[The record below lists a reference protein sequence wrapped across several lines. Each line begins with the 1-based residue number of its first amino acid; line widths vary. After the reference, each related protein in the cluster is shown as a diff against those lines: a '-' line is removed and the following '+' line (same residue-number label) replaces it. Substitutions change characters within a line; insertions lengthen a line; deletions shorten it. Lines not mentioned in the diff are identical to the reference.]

1 MTSTVATERQPLLAK
16 NQSTHSGT
24 GTRTPLEEHHRD
36 QDQSEDSQ
44 SIPLDEA
51 SRLAPLQALP
61 WYRRPSVAWLLP
73 FILLLA
79 VVMGISQAPQEQL
92 IVRIICKEHFRDKD
106 TLWLQDSI
114 THVSSLN
121 GTSSR
126 DNYYD
131 DPCNT
136 SDVQAYAAL
145 VMSRVRSLKYITGM
159 FTIGYIT
166 SLSDRYGRK
175 ALIYITLIPTMLTQ
189 ALIVYMAHPSTKLGV
204 SILYADAVFTGVL
217 GAGLLLEPSL
227 NAYIVDCTS
236 QEGRSLS
243 MGYVMVAL
251 AVGLIAG
258 PMLGEYLIKLTGD
271 MTTAVMISIAI
282 QCILILYAIVLPE
295 SLPKSIQ
302 LHNADVAAQTGGV
315 KPATETSILIKAK
328 NGIRAILDPLLLFLP
343 GKIDTSS
350 DVNVVPA
357 RYTLITLIAAYGFL
371 QFASNGITIILIPY
385 TNLVFHWTTLE
396 DNIYYSLS
404 GAASFIVYVGIFPV
418 LKKMYK
424 ILIEKESPEVVH
436 TSIYSPPYVGH
447 NEISQ
452 LPDVGMSNIDVE
464 TLEDILHPPSSNADA
479 AARSRS
485 VQNDLSFFIFGSTM
499 YLIGHAIVPLVETE
513 AAVLVACCI
522 RALASVALPSFM
534 SLFTSYVP
542 VHQTGKALG
551 GICLLDTITMTVS
564 SLLYG
569 WVFSKSSVAMPS
581 AVFLVSAAFASLSLL
596 AGLIIWST
604 YKRKE
609 ARN

>member
-1 MTSTVATERQPLLAK
+1 
-16 NQSTHSGT
+16 
-24 GTRTPLEEHHRD
+24 
-36 QDQSEDSQ
+36 
-44 SIPLDEA
+44 
-51 SRLAPLQALP
+51 
-61 WYRRPSVAWLLP
+61 
-73 FILLLA
+73 
-79 VVMGISQAPQEQL
+79 
-92 IVRIICKEHFRDKD
+92 
-106 TLWLQDSI
+106 
-114 THVSSLN
+114 
-121 GTSSR
+121 
-126 DNYYD
+126 
-131 DPCNT
+131 
-136 SDVQAYAAL
+136 
-145 VMSRVRSLKYITGM
+145 M

-371 QFASNGITIILIPY
+371 QFASNESRLS
-385 TNLVFHWTTLE
+385 L
-396 DNIYYSLS
+396 DNAR
-404 GAASFIVYVGIFPV
+404 AASFIVYVGIFPV